1 MKIERIITK
10 QGHPV
15 PSKAHRPNGPFPP
28 ELLQQPR
35 VIYDYVRQGDDGHV
49 QDSIEGTAQ
58 DNFAP
63 VRWFRCDLCGDR
75 VPESQLE
82 THICNGEI

>member
-15 PSKAHRPNGPFPP
+15 PSTAMRPQGPFPP
-28 ELLQQPR
+28 EILAEPK
-35 VIYDYVRQGDDGHV
+35 VIYDYDRQGDDGNV
-49 QDSIEGTAQ
+49 QDSLEGTAQ
-58 DNFAP
+58 DNFTS
-63 VRWFRCDLCGDR
+63 VRWFRCNDCNDR

-82 THICNGEI
+82 THICNG